1 MIRTIHVGL
10 GPLGQ
15 RIATDFTARGLGQ
28 IAAAVDLDPE
38 LTGSEFHGASVVSD
52 LDEALAKG
60 SFDCALV
67 TTSSDL
73 TRCAPTFKSLLREGL
88 PVVSTC
94 EELLWPWLR
103 HQDLA
108 NELDEVAKKHGGH
121 LLGTGINPGFLMDT
135 LPALASAVCSK
146 VDCVEAW
153 RIQDASPRRIPFQ
166 RKIGASLDLDAFAK
180 RIEDGSLRHVGL
192 GESLHFVAH
201 TLGLGVERWEESL
214 DPVIAER
221 DMECGLGPILAG
233 HASGV
238 RQVAEA
244 WVGDVCTLR
253 LEFVA
258 AIGQSDPHDRVRIVG
273 DPPVDLRIDGGVHGD
288 VGTSAMVLNSMRPL
302 MASQPGLH
310 TMATIPL
317 VAFSRV
323 S

>member
-15 RIATDFTARGLGQ
+15 RIANDFSTRGLGQ
-28 IAAAVDLDPE
+28 IAAAVDLDPN
-38 LTGSEFHGASVVSD
+38 LAGSDFHGTAVESD
-52 LDEALAKG
+52 LDAALAKG
-60 SFDCALV
+60 DFDCALV

-73 TRCAPTFKSLLREGL
+73 SRCAPTFEGLLREGL

-103 HQDLA
+103 HEELA
-108 NELDEVAKKHGGH
+108 RHLDEVAKKHGGQ

-135 LPALASAVCSK
+135 LPALTSAVCCK
-146 VDCVEAW
+146 VDSVEAW
-153 RIQDASPRRIPFQ
+153 RIQDATPRRIPFQ

-180 RIEDGSLRHVGL
+180 KIEDGSLRHVGL

-201 TLGLGVERWEESL
+201 TLGLGVERWDETLE
-214 DPVIAER
+214 PVVAYR
-221 DMECGLGPILAG
+221 DMECGLGPIPSG
-233 HASGV
+233 HACGV

-244 WVGDVCTLR
+244 WSGDARTVR

-273 DPPVDLRIDGGVHGD
+273 DPPVDMRIDGGVHGD
-288 VGTSAMVLNSMRPL
+288 VGTSAMVLNSIRPL

-317 VAFSRV
+317 VAFSRA